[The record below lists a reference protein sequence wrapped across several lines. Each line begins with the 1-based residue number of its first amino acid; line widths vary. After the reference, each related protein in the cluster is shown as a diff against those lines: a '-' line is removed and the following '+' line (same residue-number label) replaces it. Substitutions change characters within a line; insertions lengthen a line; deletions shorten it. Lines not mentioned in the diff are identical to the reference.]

1 ARAGR
6 GADRPEPVAPGV
18 GAAARD
24 GSGRV
29 RDRGR
34 PDRARG
40 RGAALLR
47 LIAGAPGRGLRLA
60 ALRRRGALLVGCAL
74 GGRVVGLSVL
84 VLAVRVVVVFVLVVV
99 VMPVLVVV
107 LVFVRLGR
115 VERNVQARPAAQ
127 DRGDRR
133 DGLLQRVQARGD
145 AADLPGEEVLVVGE
159 DLLELLLVALLDR
172 PVLEQVRVDRVGKLV
187 EALSRLPRQAVA
199 DVLHPERLESARRRH
214 VAPEAGAEGEHAL
227 GDRAHRAEPAA
238 RVERV
243 QAREAVAQLLGR
255 PAVGEHLQSF
265 LELLQ
270 GEMGHE
276 VRLDSATLTCGRP
289 ALNRRP
295 VGERLE
301 KRARRGNV
309 PAGMLAFLLRRIAQ
323 MVPLL
328 LGITFISFLVVGLA
342 PGDFFSALAM
352 NPSISPDAIAAMKRE
367 FGYGQPLVVRYL
379 AWLGQVVRGDLGL
392 SVAHRI
398 GVATLIGQRVGNT
411 LLLAVAALIV
421 TWAAAIPLGVLVAVR
436 RGRLSDRALSLFA
449 FLGMSVPNFFL
460 AFLLLRLAL
469 FTGWFPVGGTV
480 SLDYEQLSLAG
491 KLADRLHHLVLPTIV
506 LATGGMA
513 GLMRL
518 MRGAILELQRADF
531 VRTALAKGLPERVV
545 LFKHVLRNA
554 LNPFV
559 TLAGYELGTLLGGAA
574 LVENV
579 MNLQGLGALMLEA
592 VMALDIYLVMGSV
605 LIGSAMLLVGNLL
618 ADVALMAVDPRIDFS
633 RLEAAR

>member
-1 ARAGR
+1 
-6 GADRPEPVAPGV
+6 
-18 GAAARD
+18 
-24 GSGRV
+24 
-29 RDRGR
+29 
-34 PDRARG
+34 
-40 RGAALLR
+40 
-47 LIAGAPGRGLRLA
+47 
-60 ALRRRGALLVGCAL
+60 
-74 GGRVVGLSVL
+74 
-84 VLAVRVVVVFVLVVV
+84 
-99 VMPVLVVV
+99 
-107 LVFVRLGR
+107 
-115 VERNVQARPAAQ
+115 
-127 DRGDRR
+127 
-133 DGLLQRVQARGD
+133 
-145 AADLPGEEVLVVGE
+145 
-159 DLLELLLVALLDR
+159 
-172 PVLEQVRVDRVGKLV
+172 
-187 EALSRLPRQAVA
+187 
-199 DVLHPERLESARRRH
+199 
-214 VAPEAGAEGEHAL
+214 
-227 GDRAHRAEPAA
+227 
-238 RVERV
+238 
-243 QAREAVAQLLGR
+243 
-255 PAVGEHLQSF
+255 
-265 LELLQ
+265 
-270 GEMGHE
+270 
-276 VRLDSATLTCGRP
+276 
-289 ALNRRP
+289 
-295 VGERLE
+295 
-301 KRARRGNV
+301 
-309 PAGMLAFLLRRIAQ
+309 MLAFLLRRIAQ

-531 VRTALAKGLPERVV
+531 VRTARAKGLPERVV